1 MDFKYKKQ
9 RPIALVDCNNFYVS
23 CERLF
28 NPALRFKPVIVLS
41 NNDGCVIA
49 RSNEAKS
56 LGIKMGEPYF
66 KCKKIVQDHGVAVF
80 SSNYALYGDLSKRV
94 MSVLRRFTTNLE
106 VYSIDEAFLDLSH
119 VEKEFLEDYAMEI
132 KSVVLRELGIPITVS
147 VAESKTLCK
156 VNSYLQK
163 EVLKKEQSFN
173 FKKGLRA
180 QISRPK
186 VLNVPG
192 MSMSIFG
199 IDQAYRAEILK
210 LVDIGE
216 IWGIGRKY
224 ASFLKSKGVLNAYD
238 FINLDME
245 FVRKKMKVCGVR
257 TQNELKAL
265 SCIDLELSI
274 QNKKSIISSKS
285 FAKDEVDLK
294 VLQEAL
300 SNYVA
305 RACEK
310 LRDQN
315 SVCLSVGVFVR
326 TNPFKNRG
334 EYYSNSLVLNLDVA
348 SNSTLK
354 ILKLAKKALDKIFKP
369 GLAYKKVGCF
379 LMGISDL
386 DSECKQ
392 MDLFEGTG
400 LIEKQDFDSKLMG
413 VWDLINKKHGKDKI
427 LSLAMGFNKKWQ
439 TQRGLK
445 SNSFTTCWDTLLK
458 VKI

>member
-1 MDFKYKKQ
+1 MSSDSNTFDVIVIGGGHAGVEAANISARSGAKTTLITHKINK
-9 RPIALVDCNNFYVS
+9 IGEMS
-23 CERLF
+23 C
-28 NPALRFKPVIVLS
+28 NPAIGGLGKGHLVREVDALGGLMGRVADFAGIQFRLLNRRKGPAVQGPRAQA
-41 NNDGCVIA
+41 D
-49 RSNEAKS
+49 RS
-56 LGIKMGEPYF
+56 
-66 KCKKIVQDHGVAVF
+66 
-80 SSNYALYGDLSKRV
+80 LYRG
-94 MSVLRRFTTNLE
+94 
-106 VYSIDEAFLDLSH
+106 
-119 VEKEFLEDYAMEI
+119 AM
-132 KSVVLRELGIPITVS
+132 
-147 VAESKTLCK
+147 
-156 VNSYLQK
+156 QK

-173 FKKGLRA
+173 FKKGLKGHN
-180 QISRPK
+180 IKPK

-192 MSMSIFG
+192 MSMNVFG
-199 IDQAYRAEILK
+199 IKEAYRDEILK
-210 LVDIGE
+210 LIDIGE
-216 IWGIGRKY
+216 IWGIGKKY
-224 ASFLKSKGVLNAYD
+224 ASFLKSKGVMTAYD

-274 QNKKSIISSKS
+274 RNKKSIISSKS

-310 LRDQN
+310 LRDQK

-326 TNPFKNRG
+326 TNPFKNGG

-354 ILKLAKKALDKIFKP
+354 ILKLAKKALDKIFRP

-379 LMGISDL
+379 LMGISDV

-392 MDLFEGTG
+392 MDLFEGEG

-445 SNSFTTCWDTLLK
+445 SNSFTTCWDNLLK